1 MYHHQQKIRK
11 HWHRTVLFF
20 SVALLIAWN
29 FAVIL
34 HQVDLT
40 PEHHTHH
47 HCQLFSGVQHGI
59 ANAQPTLSTP
69 TFTRIQSHDVFQ
81 RLVNSEDIRGAARA
95 PPYFA

>member
-20 SVALLIAWN
+20 SVTLLIAWN

-59 ANAQPTLSTP
+59 AKAQPTLSTP
-69 TFTRIQSHDVFQ
+69 TFTRIQYHDVFQ